1 MRWVDEM
8 SDEAWD
14 RFERISFR
22 AAMIFTAI
30 MVGLTIWVAHTI

>member
-1 MRWVDEM
+1 MIRRM

-30 MVGLTIWVAHTI
+30 MVGLTLWVAHTL